1 MNRVVRIA
9 LLALIVLAGTA
20 ALVLPRLDEGPV
32 VVCETGEDALV
43 SCADDSN
50 GRFLAD
56 SLVVAG
62 MLASTLLV
70 LRNRR
75 NEDEARKRA
84 DDAAAEAAESVSG

>member
-1 MNRVVRIA
+1 MNRVVRTT
-9 LLALIVLAGTA
+9 LLALIILAGVA

-32 VVCETGEDALV
+32 VICETGDDALV
-43 SCADDSN
+43 SCADGES

-56 SLVVAG
+56 SLVVSG

-75 NEDEARKRA
+75 NEDEARARA
-84 DDAAAEAAESVSG
+84 EEAAADEAEAISG